1 MDWIETLWTDRSA
14 DQWVGD
20 SGAVTVPLSA
30 YAQAVDLADVFYDY
44 MVMAETAKATATM
57 PEHTTS
63 ISYTMYPQPFILPTR
78 VMQPN
83 YAGPL
88 LREYAIL
95 QSGVTRSIILQTIA
109 EDSAKSVILE
119 TPVNIYLFAQTPVN
133 TKLTAQTPVDAYG
146 LASEVSND

>member
-14 DQWVGD
+14 DQWIGD

-44 MVMAETAKATATM
+44 MVMVDVVARATATM
-57 PEHTTS
+57 PGHTTS
-63 ISYTMYPQPFILPTR
+63 ISYTVYPQPFILPTR

-83 YAGPL
+83 FAGPL

-119 TPVNIYLFAQTPVN
+119 TPVN